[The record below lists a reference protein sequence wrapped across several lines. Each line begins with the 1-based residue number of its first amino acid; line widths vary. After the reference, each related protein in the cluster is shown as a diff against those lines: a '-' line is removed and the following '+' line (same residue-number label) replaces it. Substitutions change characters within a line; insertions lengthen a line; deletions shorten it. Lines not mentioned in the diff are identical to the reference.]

1 MLTDVYDNHSNP
13 MMRRPIVKEEVVSF
27 MRNEQ
32 EQLTGKLKELQD
44 FAVEHNVPI
53 IPHETIVYF
62 QLMLS
67 LLKPKR
73 ILEIGTAIGFS
84 ALLFSEICP
93 EAEIVTLERFEEML
107 KYARPNF
114 EKYDERKQIKLIEGE
129 AAEVLPSLASNEEK
143 FDFIFMDSAKTQYI
157 KFLPYLIDN
166 LSESGLLAI
175 DDVLQAG
182 DIFRPFKETPRRQH
196 NILKALNKL
205 FETVHNDKKLESSL
219 VPLGDGLLLIKCK

>member
-1 MLTDVYDNHSNP
+1 MLSEVYDKHSNI
-13 MMRRPIVKEEVVSF
+13 MMRRPIVKKEVVDF

-32 EQLTGKLKELQD
+32 NQLSGSLKILQE
-44 FAVEHNVPI
+44 FAAEYNVPI

-62 QLMLS
+62 QMMLS

-84 ALLFSEICP
+84 SLLFAEICP
-93 EAEIVTLERFEEML
+93 DAEIITLERYEEMIKLAEPNL
-107 KYARPNF
+107 K
-114 EKYDERKQIKLIEGE
+114 KYDSRKQIKMLEGD
-129 AAEVLPSLASNEEK
+129 AAEILPTLEGEK

-157 KFLPYLIDN
+157 KFLPYLINN
-166 LSESGLLAI
+166 LSGDGLLVI

-182 DIFRPFKETPRRQH
+182 DIFRPLKGTPRRQH

-205 FETVHNDKKLESSL
+205 FEVVYSDEKLQSSL
-219 VPLGDGLLLIKCK
+219 VPLGDGILLIKCK